1 MPEVIFNGPAGQ
13 LEGRFHPAKQ
23 RGAPIAIVLH
33 PHPQFGGTMNNQI
46 VYNIYYAFAE
56 RGFSVLRFNF
66 RGVGRS
72 QGAFDHGQG
81 ELSDAASALDWA
93 QSISP
98 EARACWI
105 AGVSFGSWIGMQL
118 LMRRPEIEG
127 FISIAP
133 PANRFDFSFLA
144 PCPSSG
150 LFVHGDRD
158 RVAPLKEVQGLI
170 EKLKTQKGILIE
182 HAVIEGRQSFLRR
195 LHRQSPDH
203 RRRLSRQAPGDAQA
217 RRPRRSARTAPRSPP
232 RRPNSA
238 AQSGA

>member
-1 MPEVIFNGPAGQ
+1 MPEVFFTGPAGR

-23 RGAPIAIVLH
+23 RGAPIAVVLH
-33 PHPQFGGTMNNQI
+33 SHPQFGGTMNNQI
-46 VYNIYYAFAE
+46 VYNTYYSFAE

-93 QSISP
+93 QTISP

-133 PANRFDFSFLA
+133 PANRFDYSFLA

-150 LFVHGDRD
+150 LFVHGDKD
-158 RVAPLKEVQGLI
+158 RVAPLKEVMALI
-170 EKLKTQKGILIE
+170 EKLKTQKGIAIE
-182 HAVIEGRQSFLRR
+182 HAIIPEANHFFEDCMDELHSVVGAYLDKRLGMPRHAPPPVRKDRAKPIAPPLPREGQ
-195 LHRQSPDH
+195 
-203 RRRLSRQAPGDAQA
+203 
-217 RRPRRSARTAPRSPP
+217 
-232 RRPNSA
+232 
-238 AQSGA
+238 